1 MPYRRLA
8 DALSQFLCKREES
21 EYLANRLLLGSVVIT
36 AARASGSRF
45 SGFGKQMNNHQ
56 QDCFAGCVDSKY
68 VGIAKNAHLMHPLMT
83 YFFRTSRRWPFGMYT
98 SRNSYVYRRR

>member
-1 MPYRRLA
+1 
-8 DALSQFLCKREES
+8 
-21 EYLANRLLLGSVVIT
+21 
-36 AARASGSRF
+36 
-45 SGFGKQMNNHQ
+45 MNNHQ
-56 QDCFAGCVDSKY
+56 QDCFAGCVDSKN